1 LLLEARESKFAQ
13 VIAFF
18 MCGFLGWDY
27 SPFQKPSHS
36 LYHLSWESSVF
47 H

>member
-18 MCGFLGWDY
+18 MCGFLGWD
-27 SPFQKPSHS
+27 
-36 LYHLSWESSVF
+36 
-47 H
+47 